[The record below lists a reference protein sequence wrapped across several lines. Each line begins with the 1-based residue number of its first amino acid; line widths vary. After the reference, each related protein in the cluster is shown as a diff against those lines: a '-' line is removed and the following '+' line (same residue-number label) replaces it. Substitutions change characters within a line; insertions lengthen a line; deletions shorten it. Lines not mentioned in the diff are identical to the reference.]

1 MDRKMKR
8 TITVSLTEEQH
19 RYLHIL
25 AEESCR
31 TMSGYLRHLLIER
44 IWAENQNRPDEGI
57 GPYMVRGTKQPKP
70 KRQGKREAR

>member
-1 MDRKMKR
+1 MDRKLKR

-57 GPYMVRGTKQPKP
+57 GPYMVR
-70 KRQGKREAR
+70 